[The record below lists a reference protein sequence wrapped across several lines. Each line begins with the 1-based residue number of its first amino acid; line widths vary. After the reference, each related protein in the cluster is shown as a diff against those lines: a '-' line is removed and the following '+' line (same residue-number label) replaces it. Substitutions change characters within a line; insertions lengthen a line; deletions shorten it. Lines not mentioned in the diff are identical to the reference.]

1 MVAKKEKR
9 VSLTDGELD
18 LLSLLWQQGELSL
31 SEAHERFSKSIG
43 YTTMQTRLNR
53 LVEKGLVRR
62 SDSRPTRYSAVIAPA
77 EVSASQLDDLVNQVT
92 KGSVVPLVAQL
103 IGDRALSTNEI
114 DEIKQL
120 IEQAEKNAMKGKG
133 KK

>member
-1 MVAKKEKR
+1 MVFKKEKR
-9 VSLTDGELD
+9 VSLTAGELD

-53 LVEKGLVRR
+53 LVEKGLIRR
-62 SDSRPTRYSAVIAPA
+62 SASRPSRYSAAIAPA

-92 KGSVVPLVAQL
+92 EGSVVPLVAQL
-103 IGDRALSTNEI
+103 IGDRALSANEI
-114 DEIKQL
+114 DQIKQL